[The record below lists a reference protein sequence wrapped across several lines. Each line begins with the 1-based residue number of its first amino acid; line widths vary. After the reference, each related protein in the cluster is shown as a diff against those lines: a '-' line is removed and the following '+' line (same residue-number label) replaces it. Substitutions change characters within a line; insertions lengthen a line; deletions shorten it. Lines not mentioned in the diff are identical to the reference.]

1 MLQLFAE
8 NQSLKWVYVSSKLAW
23 FCCGVIEDLLLKLM
37 YVYIIIFIQFCLN
50 K

>member
-37 YVYIIIFIQFCLN
+37 YIIIFIQFCLN